1 MNEPRGLS
9 KPLAAKLN
17 EYPYQIL
24 QPGGNIEGWNEE
36 AGAAW
41 LARLQRAYPRHAW
54 LNPEPED
61 RWEYV
66 PSIGVARQLLE
77 GRMYPLTLAGI
88 DRATRALNAR

>member
-24 QPGGNIEGWNEE
+24 QPGGTIEAWNEE

-41 LARLQRAYPRHAW
+41 LARLQRAYPRHAL

-61 RWEYV
+61 RWDYV

-77 GRMYPLTLAGI
+77 SRTYPLTLARI
-88 DRATRALNAR
+88 DRVTRALNAR